1 MHVKPFEGGPK
12 SEGEAAY
19 SLIHY
24 EVLYD
29 TTARATQSAI
39 ESSSR
44 YLSTC
49 REALGFHRFSTLY
62 SALCLCTDLFLYRC
76 TVQTVRHVCGKQS
89 QFMKYNS
96 VRARFKVFCNVQTE
110 QKHNYNEGATLL

>member
-29 TTARATQSAI
+29 TTARATQSTI

-49 REALGFHRFSTLY
+49 REALGSQVQYTVL
-62 SALCLCTDLFLYRC
+62 SVCVQTCSCTDVQYR
-76 TVQTVRHVCGKQS
+76 Q
-89 QFMKYNS
+89 
-96 VRARFKVFCNVQTE
+96 
-110 QKHNYNEGATLL
+110 